1 MMRRGAVRA
10 VIAAL
15 ILCAMLAAARADE
28 FTELAAAATTEIY
41 LYAPALTRE
50 TCKALVAADARHV
63 LIFLVVQPSKGWACD
78 AHTAT
83 LTTVYT
89 LEHIS
94 SAFVFFDYRQVG
106 EGPDIEHLTFKYDPA
121 RAEYLMHD
129 FWDAAL
135 KSPEMAALKKRNQ
148 GDVP

>member
-1 MMRRGAVRA
+1 MMRRGAVKA

-15 ILCAMLAAARADE
+15 ILCATLAAARADE
-28 FTELAAAATTEIY
+28 ITKLAAASTTEIY
-41 LYAPALTRE
+41 LYAPALTPE

-63 LIFLVVQPSKGWACD
+63 LVFLVVQPSKGWACD
-78 AHTAT
+78 ARTAT

-89 LEHIS
+89 LEHIP

-121 RAEYLMHD
+121 RAEVL
-129 FWDAAL
+129 DA
-135 KSPEMAALKKRNQ
+135 
-148 GDVP
+148 